1 MAHQSS
7 GNLLFKA
14 FRSLLVAAVGFALL
28 IIAWVLKVCGL
39 LLTKVGELIE
49 RAKIKHSS

>member
-1 MAHQSS
+1 MGHQSS

-14 FRSLLVAAVGFALL
+14 FKSLVIAVLGFALL
-28 IIAWVLKVCGL
+28 LLAWLLKVCGL
-39 LLTKVGELIE
+39 LLTKTGELIE

>member
-1 MAHQSS
+1 MGQDSS
-7 GNLLFKA
+7 GNLLFRA
-14 FRSLLVAAVGFALL
+14 FKSLLLAAIGFALL
-28 IIAWVLKVCGL
+28 VLAWCLKVAGL